1 MKKTVVLNVVG
12 LTQGLIHEKN
22 TPFLS
27 KWSKEAKIN
36 SINPVLPAVTC
47 ATQATYVTG
56 KMPNEHGIVGNGW
69 YFKDECEIK
78 FWKQSNKLIQG
89 EKIWEVARKLDPTF
103 TCSNMFWW
111 YNMYSTA
118 DYSVTPRPN
127 YLADGRKIPDCYSHP
142 ADLRDQLQAKFGDF
156 PLFTFWG
163 PNTNIKSTRWI
174 AEASMF
180 TDNLYDP
187 TLTFIYL
194 PHLDYNLQRYGQDHK
209 SIPKDLK
216 DIDGI
221 CADLIKFYEG
231 KGAQVII
238 LSEYGITKVSKP
250 IHINRVLRKKDLLAI
265 RQEQGWDLLDAGAS
279 KAFAVSDHQIAHI
292 YVNDKKELKNV
303 RELLENT
310 EGIELIL
317 DENTKSDYNID
328 HERSGDFVV
337 VADKDSWFTYYF
349 WLDDD
354 KAPDYA
360 RMVDIH
366 KKPGYDPVEMFLD
379 PKIKIPAFTVGSKLI
394 KKQMG
399 FRTVMDVI
407 PLDATLVGGSHG
419 RISEH
424 VNDRPLII
432 TKQKDLL
439 PAVEGEES
447 LSPTVVFDI
456 ILSHLQN
463 NG

>member
-89 EKIWEVARKLDPTF
+89 EKIWDVARKLDPTF

-127 YLADGRKIPDCYSHP
+127 YLADGRKTPDCYSHP

-221 CADLIKFYEG
+221 CVDLIKFYEG